1 MILSQQR
8 GDLDILL
15 EHNVEI
21 FVAGKKRIIESLF
34 SFSENT
40 GVR

>member
-21 FVAGKKRIIESLF
+21 FVAGSKRIIESLF
-34 SFSENT
+34 SFRENT

>member
-1 MILSQQR
+1 MISSQQSV
-8 GDLDILL
+8 GLDIWL

-21 FVAGKKRIIESLF
+21 FVAGSKRIIESLF

>member
-21 FVAGKKRIIESLF
+21 FVAGSKRIIESLREF
-34 SFSENT
+34 DS
-40 GVR
+40 